1 MNSRYFDFVF
11 LLHLQKFGFRT
22 LTVFLDIHI
31 HAPRLVC
38 VEAGAPMGIWR
49 VDTWAN
55 IGWWGEWRHRTEL
68 GSVLG
73 HIIITLNNQLPSPS

>member
-11 LLHLQKFGFRT
+11 LLYLQKYGFRT
-22 LTVFLDIHI
+22 LTVSLDLHI

-38 VEAGAPMGIWR
+38 VCVWGAMGIWG
-49 VDTWAN
+49 VDTWTK
-55 IGWWGEWRHRTEL
+55 IGWWDEWLHRTEL

-73 HIIITLNNQLPSPS
+73 HIIITLYNHLPSPP